1 MANSKFWSASSSGST
16 IPTISKTTKQSS
28 KTKKKI
34 GIGLLIFFLLVAIVL
49 GLGYYFVGRPALAI
63 YSKANTLKSDIS
75 LVGEAFQNRDLVQLN
90 EVLDKTEQDINDLRK
105 DKDEKFSWAKN
116 LKLFKVNEYYSDF
129 DKFSNAGIYA
139 VDAVRE
145 MSRVITPFADAAGL
159 KVSPDQEL
167 PKAEGLME
175 AFQGWV
181 SVMPQVANDMDG
193 VIERIGK
200 VGDELNSV
208 NVGKYPEKIGK
219 TEIRSNVEFIK
230 NSLSK
235 ADDYAPDIKKALQIV
250 PGLLAVGTPTKRYMI
265 IMQNDKEIRP
275 TGGFMTNY
283 ATFKISNGLLDSDF
297 TSKDMYSVDLT
308 LDQIDA
314 YTDFPDPPAPYGS
327 LLKVERWYARDTNY
341 SPDFVTSMDEFLS
354 YYNWAGRISPFEIKP
369 VDGIIAIDTNVI
381 SELLEVT
388 GPVTV
393 NGTTYTQDNVVLEL
407 EKVASLALA
416 EQANRKR
423 VLGDLM
429 QGMLINV
436 FESDSNLW
444 PKLIDKGVNLAIRKH
459 ISIYVFDAEAQALLD
474 SYGVGG
480 RITEN
485 VDGDYSM
492 VVSTNLGGD
501 KTNWF
506 TNKQV
511 DHTLEKEGD
520 KWIRTVKIKYQYT
533 EPGADYSAF
542 VKRFRDWVRVYAPVG
557 SELISVEGS
566 EAEAYNLSD
575 QERNKIWFS
584 GYLELGPG
592 ESKEITFKYYVPSE
606 VIGDKTY
613 KLDIQKQSGIDKEKH
628 TVIYGNQT
636 KEIELTKDT
645 FVEIPKQ

>member
-1 MANSKFWSASSSGST
+1 MANSKFWGTSSSGSSV
-16 IPTISKTTKQSS
+16 PTVTKNKKSTSKS
-28 KTKKKI
+28 KKKI
-34 GIGLLIFFLLVAIVL
+34 GIGLLIFILFVVLIL
-49 GLGYYFVGRPALAI
+49 GLVYYFVGRPALAI
-63 YSKANTLKSDIS
+63 YSKANNLKSDVS
-75 LVGEAFQNRDLVQLN
+75 LIGEAFQSRDLVQLN
-90 EVLDKTEQDINDLRK
+90 EVLNKTEQDINDLKK

-129 DKFSNAGIYA
+129 DKFANAGLYA
-139 VDAVRE
+139 IDAARE

-159 KVSPDQEL
+159 KVSPEQEL
-167 PKAEGLME
+167 PEAEGLME

-181 SVMPQVANDMDG
+181 SVMPQVADDMDG

-200 VGDELNSV
+200 VGDELDSV
-208 NVGKYPEKIGK
+208 NVDKYPEKIGK
-219 TEIRSNVEFIK
+219 IEIKSNIVLIKTYLSNVD
-230 NSLSK
+230 N
-235 ADDYAPDIKKALQIV
+235 YAPDIKRALQIV
-250 PGLLAVGTPTKRYMI
+250 PRLLAVGTPTKRYMI

-283 ATFKISNGLLDSDF
+283 ATFKITNGLLDSDF

-354 YYNWAGRISPFEIKP
+354 YYNWAGRINPAEIKP
-369 VDGIIAIDTNVI
+369 VDGIFAIDTNVI
-381 SELLEVT
+381 AELLEVT

-393 NGTTYTQDNVVLEL
+393 NGTTYTKENVVLEL

-444 PKLIDKGVNLAIRKH
+444 PKLIDKGIDLANRKH
-459 ISIYVFDAEAQALLD
+459 ISVYVFDEEAQALLD
-474 SYGVGG
+474 YYGFGG
-480 RITEN
+480 RIKEN

-506 TNKQV
+506 TGKQV
-511 DHTLEKEGD
+511 EHTLEKDGD
-520 KWIRTVKIKYQYT
+520 KWVRTVKIKYQYT
-533 EPGADYSAF
+533 EPDSTYSAF

-575 QERNKIWFS
+575 QERNKVWFS

-592 ESKEITFKYYVPSE
+592 ESKEITFKYYVPPE
-606 VIGDKTY
+606 VIGEKTY
-613 KLDIQKQSGIDKEKH
+613 KLNIQKQSGIDKEKH
-628 TVIYGNQT
+628 TVTYGNQT
-636 KEIELTKDT
+636 KEVDLIKDT
-645 FVEIPKQ
+645 LVEIPKQ

>member
-1 MANSKFWSASSSGST
+1 MANSKFWGTSSSGSSV
-16 IPTISKTTKQSS
+16 PTVSKNKKSTS

-34 GIGLLIFFLLVAIVL
+34 GTGLLIFILIVVLIL
-49 GLGYYFVGRPALAI
+49 GLVYYFVGRPALAI
-63 YSKANTLKSDIS
+63 YSKANNLKSDVS
-75 LVGEAFQNRDLVQLN
+75 LIGEAFQSRDLVQLN
-90 EVLDKTEQDINDLRK
+90 EVLNKTEQDINDLKK

-129 DKFSNAGIYA
+129 DKFANAGLYA
-139 VDAVRE
+139 IDAARE

-159 KVSPDQEL
+159 KVSPEQEL
-167 PKAEGLME
+167 PEAEGLME

-181 SVMPQVANDMDG
+181 SVMPQVADDMDG

-200 VGDELNSV
+200 VGDELDSV
-208 NVGKYPEKIGK
+208 NVDKYPEKIGK
-219 TEIRSNVEFIK
+219 IEIKSNIVLIKTYLSNVD
-230 NSLSK
+230 N
-235 ADDYAPDIKKALQIV
+235 YAPDIKRALQIV
-250 PGLLAVGTPTKRYMI
+250 PRLLAVGTPTKRYMI

-283 ATFKISNGLLDSDF
+283 ATFKITNGLLDSDF

-354 YYNWAGRISPFEIKP
+354 YYNWAGRINPAEIKP
-369 VDGIIAIDTNVI
+369 VDGIFAIDTNVI
-381 SELLEVT
+381 AELLEVT

-393 NGTTYTQDNVVLEL
+393 NGTTYTRENVVLEL

-444 PKLIDKGVNLAIRKH
+444 PKLIDKGIDLANRKH
-459 ISIYVFDAEAQALLD
+459 ISVYVFDEEAQALLD
-474 SYGVGG
+474 YYGFGG
-480 RITEN
+480 RIKEN

-506 TNKQV
+506 TEKQV
-511 DHTLEKEGD
+511 EHTLEKDGD

-533 EPGADYSAF
+533 EPDSTYSAF

-575 QERNKIWFS
+575 QERNKVWFS

-592 ESKEITFKYYVPSE
+592 ESKEITFKYYVPPE
-606 VIGDKTY
+606 VIGEKTY
-613 KLDIQKQSGIDKEKH
+613 KLNIQKQSGIDKEKH
-628 TVIYGNQT
+628 TVTYGNQT
-636 KEIELTKDT
+636 KEVELIKDT
-645 FVEIPKQ
+645 LVEIPKQ

>member
-1 MANSKFWSASSSGST
+1 MANSKFWGASSSGSSV
-16 IPTISKTTKQSS
+16 PVVSKKKKTTS

-34 GIGLLIFFLLVAIVL
+34 GIGLLIFLLFAGLVL
-49 GLGYYFVGRPALAI
+49 GLIYYFVGRPALMI
-63 YSKANTLKSDIS
+63 YSKANTLKTDMK
-75 LVGEAFQNRDLVQLN
+75 LAGEAFQNRDLVQLN
-90 EVLDKTEQDINDLRK
+90 DVLNKTESDINDLKK
-105 DKDEKFSWAKN
+105 DKDEKFPWAKN
-116 LKLFKVNEYYSDF
+116 LKMFKVNEYYSDF
-129 DKFSNAGIYA
+129 DKFANAGLYA

-181 SVMPQVANDMDG
+181 SVMPQVADEMDG

-200 VGDELNSV
+200 VGEELDSV
-208 NVGKYPEKIGK
+208 NVDKYPEKIGK
-219 TEIRSNVEFIK
+219 TEIKSNVEFIK

-235 ADDYAPDIKKALQIV
+235 ADDYAPDIKRALQIV
-250 PGLLAVGTPTKRYMI
+250 PGLLAIDTPTKRYMI

-283 ATFKISNGLLDSDF
+283 ATFKITDGLLDSDF

-308 LDQIDA
+308 LDAIDA
-314 YTDFPDPPAPYGS
+314 YTDFPDPPQPYGS

-354 YYNWAGRISPFEIKP
+354 YYNWAGRINPYEIKP
-369 VDGIIAIDTNVI
+369 IDGIFAIDTNVI

-429 QGMLINV
+429 QGMLVNV

-444 PKLIDKGVNLAIRKH
+444 PKLIDKAVNLAVRKH
-459 ISIYVFDAEAQALLD
+459 ISVYVFDEEAQGLID
-474 SYGVGG
+474 SYGIGG
-480 RITEN
+480 RIKEN

-506 TNKQV
+506 TKKEV
-511 DHTLEKEGD
+511 EHTLERDGHR
-520 KWIRTVKIKYQYT
+520 WVRTVKIKYQYT
-533 EPGADYSAF
+533 EPNGDYSAF
-542 VKRFRDWVRVYAPVG
+542 VKRFRDWVRVYAPAG

-592 ESKEITFKYYVPSE
+592 EYKEITFKYYVPSA
-606 VIGDKTY
+606 VIGEKTY

-628 TVIYGNQT
+628 TVTFENQT
-636 KEIELTKDT
+636 KEVELIKDT